1 MREDNLLSRSLDK
14 LLQLL
19 RLHLQSLLTE
29 DQHQEVDEVGGQYL
43 QEEDDKRVDEAV
55 GADGAVGIPEAA
67 FKGVFV
73 GDGLTTLENLSPG
86 DRDNFCGGHVERR
99 DLVLQVSSGT
109 DKAVEKLALIHQV
122 NM

>member
-1 MREDNLLSRSLDK
+1 MKEDNLLSRSLDQ

-19 RLHLQSLLTE
+19 RLHLQPLLTE
-29 DQHQEVDEVGGQYL
+29 DQHQEVDEVGGQDL

-55 GADGAVGIPEAA
+55 CADGAVGIPETA

-73 GDGLTTLENLSPG
+73 GDSLATLEDLSPG
-86 DRDNFCGGHVERR
+86 DRDHFCGRHVERR
-99 DLVLQVSSGT
+99 DLVLQVGSGT
-109 DKAVEKLALIHQV
+109 DKAVEKLSLIHQV